1 MSAFE
6 KSKTIKDSVLFN
18 RLSKVVP
25 SAMRSLLHPNEIGV
39 ATKIAEQIISVVLY
53 DDIDVSGEVAKFSRE
68 YYEFAELQC
77 GIQSFIIWERL
88 QSANHPDANVFAK
101 KAKTHFNNFMI
112 CQKQD

>member
-6 KSKTIKDSVLFN
+6 KSKTIKDSVLFT
-18 RLSKVVP
+18 RLSKIVP
-25 SAMRSLLHPNEIGV
+25 SAMRSLFHPEDSSASEKV
-39 ATKIAEQIISVVLY
+39 AEQIISIVLY
-53 DDIDVSGEVAKFSRE
+53 NDIDVSSEVAKFSRE

-88 QSANHPDANVFAK
+88 QNVNYPDADFFAK
-101 KAKTHFNNFMI
+101 KAKKHFNNFMI